1 MTPLA
6 LIAFA
11 LTALKILIFVDFALS
26 WVMPNKEQFPRSWTT
41 TITDP
46 LYAPIRAILKPEQL
60 GGLDLSPMA
69 VLILIQLMEGMLAR
83 GG

>member
-46 LYAPIRAILKPEQL
+46 LYAPIRALLKPEQL